1 MSGGLRE
8 WGLTVCTASVFC
20 AAINMLVPDE
30 KYERVIN
37 ICLSALM
44 ILVIASP
51 LANIES
57 CDFSFDI
64 PQGELTGQH
73 EIEELI
79 NTQSARA
86 VAKAAEGAI
95 EQRLISNGI
104 NTKRICV
111 STDIADNGCISIRRV
126 EVELDPCSTVSAA
139 EVRLLLREWAG
150 LEEVDVMQP

>member
-1 MSGGLRE
+1 MSGGLRD
-8 WGLTVCTASVFC
+8 WALTVCAASVFC
-20 AAINMLVPDE
+20 AAINLLVPDE
-30 KYERVIN
+30 KYERIIN

-51 LANIES
+51 LVNIKG
-57 CDFSFDI
+57 CDVSLDI

-79 NTQSARA
+79 NAQSARA
-86 VAKAAEGAI
+86 VAKATEGAI

-104 NTKRICV
+104 NPQRIYV

-126 EVELDPCSTVSAA
+126 EVELDPGSTVSAA

-150 LEEVDVMQP
+150 LEEVEVMQP